1 MGDLL
6 RGSGRHSLSDRL
18 GLANSAMALVTL
30 IIAGVIAYLAL
41 SRQLDEQGMEELRS
55 KAQAF
60 AHILSEVSE
69 PLSGAAGQ
77 HQLRSALF
85 GHEDLHLLV
94 MDARDGRPHFA
105 SSALAE
111 ASAGPTRSAV
121 PGPDPVLW
129 SFRPAYP
136 VASIVVSGS
145 TARRDQVRAVLSL
158 DRSRDHRLLA
168 EFIWG
173 SAFSF
178 SIFWVVLLVGSWWI
192 ARIELAPLVR
202 FSDMAVRIRAGSLSH
217 RLETHD
223 LPGDLAVL
231 GAEFNA
237 MLARIEEGMRRMA
250 NFSADLAHELRTP
263 IGILYGRT
271 QVALSRTRSKEE
283 LRRVLE
289 DNVLELE
296 RLSRLV
302 TDMLFIAQDEDAS
315 AVAAMTP
322 LDLRGVA
329 EGIIEFLSVVADERG
344 VRLSVSGD
352 ASVVAHEL
360 LIQRAVMNLLSN
372 AIRHADPNSE
382 VRIALSRSPHGAVI
396 EVINQGAPIP
406 DEHLGRIFQRF
417 YRMDESRTRDA
428 GGSGLGLAIVE
439 TIARLH
445 GGTVSAECR
454 SGRETRFRLEL
465 PEGGADSRPA

>member
-1 MGDLL
+1 
-6 RGSGRHSLSDRL
+6 
-18 GLANSAMALVTL
+18 MALVTL
-30 IIAGVIAYLAL
+30 IIAGAIAYLAL
-41 SRQLDEQGMEELRS
+41 ARQLDDQSTEGLRS
-55 KAQAF
+55 KAQALE
-60 AHILSEVSE
+60 HILREVSE

-94 MDARDGRPHFA
+94 MDARDGRQLFA
-105 SSALAE
+105 SSTLAE
-111 ASAGPTRSAV
+111 ASDGPTRSAA
-121 PGPDPVLW
+121 PGPAPVLW
-129 SFRPAYP
+129 SAGAAYP
-136 VASIVVSGS
+136 VASIVVSSS
-145 TARRDQVRAVLSL
+145 TARRDEVRAVLSV
-158 DRSRDHRLLA
+158 DRSRDHRLVA
-168 EFIWG
+168 DFIWG
-173 SAFSF
+173 SALSF

-302 TDMLFIAQDEDAS
+302 TDMLFIAQYEDAS

-322 LDLRGVA
+322 LDLRWVA
-329 EGIIEFLSVVADERG
+329 EGIIEFLSVIADERG

-382 VRIALSRSPHGAVI
+382 VHIALSWSPHGAVI

>member
-1 MGDLL
+1 
-6 RGSGRHSLSDRL
+6 
-18 GLANSAMALVTL
+18 MALVTL

-41 SRQLDEQGMEELRS
+41 ARQLDDQSTKELRS
-55 KAQAF
+55 KAESL

-69 PLSGAAGQ
+69 PLSGEAGQ

-94 MDARDGRPHFA
+94 MDARDGRPLFA
-105 SSALAE
+105 SSTLAE
-111 ASAGPTRSAV
+111 ASDGPTRSAV
-121 PGPDPVLW
+121 PGPALVLW
-129 SFRPAYP
+129 SVGAAYP
-136 VASIVVSGS
+136 VASIVVSSS
-145 TARRDQVRAVLSL
+145 TARRDEVRAVLSL
-158 DRSRDHRLLA
+158 DRSRDHRLLVD
-168 EFIWG
+168 FISG
-173 SAFSF
+173 SALSF

-202 FSDMAVRIRAGSLSH
+202 FSEMAVRIRAGSLSH

-223 LPGDLAVL
+223 LPRDLAVL

-237 MLARIEEGMRRMA
+237 MLAGIEEGMRRMA
-250 NFSADLAHELRTP
+250 NFSADLAHEFRTP

-271 QVALSRTRSKEE
+271 QVALSRTRSEEE
-283 LRRVLE
+283 LRQVLE

-315 AVAAMTP
+315 LAVAMTQ
-322 LDLRGVA
+322 LDLRRVA
-329 EGIIEFLSVVADERG
+329 EGVVEFLVLTAEERG
-344 VRLSVSGD
+344 VRLRVSGNV
-352 ASVVAHEL
+352 SVVAHEL

-372 AIRHADPNSE
+372 AITHADANSD
-382 VRIALSRSPHGAVI
+382 VRITLGQSPHGTVI
-396 EVINQGAPIP
+396 EVINQGEPIP
-406 DEHLGRIFQRF
+406 DEHLSRIFQRF
-417 YRMDESRTRDA
+417 YRMDESRTRDV

-454 SGRETRFRLEL
+454 PGRETRFRLEL
-465 PEGGADSRPA
+465 PGDGAGGRPA